1 MQSPPPESML
11 ERDGLSQL
19 CGMDQGLTGLEQV
32 RDEREER
39 EENEEREERDER
51 EVALET
57 ESSCRSVTL
66 KGTSAV

>member
-1 MQSPPPESML
+1 
-11 ERDGLSQL
+11 
-19 CGMDQGLTGLEQV
+19 MDQGLTGLEQV

-39 EENEEREERDER
+39 EENDEREER